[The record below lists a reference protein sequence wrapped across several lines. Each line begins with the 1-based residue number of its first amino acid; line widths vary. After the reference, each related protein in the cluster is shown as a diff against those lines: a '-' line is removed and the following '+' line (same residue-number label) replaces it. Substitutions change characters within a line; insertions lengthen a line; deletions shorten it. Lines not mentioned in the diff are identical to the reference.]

1 MSKRKPIPHESENID
16 RWMVSYAD
24 FVTLLFAFFVVMYA
38 MSSVNEGKYRVLADT
53 MTEAFKVAPKSPEP
67 IQIGKE
73 NKAIKPEDTKPT
85 ILPIKPIRVLPKS
98 ERSYEREMKQIAQ
111 TVSQSVQPLIKKGL
125 IKVTQHKLWVEIE
138 MNSKILF
145 PSADSELE
153 EEAFP
158 ALKALAAVLKTL
170 PNSIDVEGHT
180 DNVPINNDLF
190 PSNWELSAARSASVV
205 HLFTSY
211 GVNPRRLSSI
221 GYAEFRPIA
230 NNTTAQGR
238 LRNRRVKVVILADK
252 NARRI
257 VEIDRDISQ
266 AERESVSSNVN
277 EQVNSAGEL

>member
-1 MSKRKPIPHESENID
+1 MARKKSIPYESDNTD

-53 MTEAFKVAPKSPEP
+53 MTEAFKVAPKSPDP

-73 NKAIKPEDTKPT
+73 SKVVSSSKPANEIIP
-85 ILPIKPIRVLPKS
+85 PINILPKS
-98 ERSYEREMKQIAQ
+98 QRTYEREMKQIAE
-111 TVSQSVQPLIKKGL
+111 TVSKAVQPLIDQGL
-125 IKVTQHKLWVEIE
+125 IKVTQNKLWVEIE
-138 MNSKILF
+138 MNTSILF
-145 PSADSELE
+145 ASADSELE

-158 ALKALAAVLKTL
+158 ALKALANVLKKL

-180 DNVPINNDLF
+180 DNLPINNEQF
-190 PSNWELSAARSASVV
+190 PSNWELSAARAASVV
-205 HLFTSY
+205 HLFTQY

-221 GYAEFRPIA
+221 GYAEFRPIS
-230 NNTTAQGR
+230 NNATAEGR

-257 VEIDRDISQ
+257 VEIDRNIGQ
-266 AERESVSSNVN
+266 AEREDKSTSKSKNVSV
-277 EQVNSAGEL
+277 EGGL

>member
-1 MSKRKPIPHESENID
+1 MARRKSIPHESENID

-38 MSSVNEGKYRVLADT
+38 ISSVNEGKYRVLSDT
-53 MTEAFKVAPKSPEP
+53 MTEAFKVAPKSPNP

-73 NKAIKPEDTKPT
+73 NRSITSAKPSND
-85 ILPIKPIRVLPKS
+85 IIKPIKILPKS
-98 ERSYEREMKQIAQ
+98 ERTYEREMQQIAQ
-111 TVSQSVQPLIKKGL
+111 TVSKSVQPLIDQGL

-145 PSADSELE
+145 SSADSELE

-158 ALKALAAVLKTL
+158 ALKALAGVLKKL

-180 DNVPINNDLF
+180 DNVPINNELF
-190 PSNWELSAARSASVV
+190 PSNWELSAARAASVV
-205 HLFTSY
+205 HLFTDY
-211 GVNPRRLSSI
+211 GVDPRRLSSI
-221 GYAEFRPIA
+221 GYAEYRPIS
-230 NNTTAQGR
+230 NNSTSDGR

-257 VEIDRDISQ
+257 MEIDRDISQ
-266 AERESVSSNVN
+266 AERDGVSLTPNKK
-277 EQVNSAGEL
+277 

>member
-1 MSKRKPIPHESENID
+1 MSRRKRIRHESDNTD

-38 MSSVNEGKYRVLADT
+38 MSSVNEGKYRVLSGS
-53 MTEAFKVAPKSPEP
+53 MTAVFKVTPKSPDP

-73 NKAIKPEDTKPT
+73 NKAISSSKPSIEV
-85 ILPIKPIRVLPKS
+85 IKPIKILPKTQ
-98 ERSYEREMKQIAQ
+98 RVYAREMKQIAE
-111 TVSQSVQPLIKKGL
+111 TVSGSVQPLIDQGL
-125 IKVTQHKLWVEIE
+125 IKVTRNKLWVEIE

-145 PSADSELE
+145 SSADSELE

-158 ALKALAAVLKTL
+158 ALKALAQVLKKI

-180 DNVPINNDLF
+180 DNLPINNELF
-190 PSNWELSAARSASVV
+190 PSNWELSAARAASVV
-205 HLFTSY
+205 HLFTRY

-230 NNTTAQGR
+230 SNSTAAGR

-252 NARRI
+252 NSRRI
-257 VEIDRDISQ
+257 VEIDRDIGQ
-266 AERESVSSNVN
+266 AK
-277 EQVNSAGEL
+277 

>member
-1 MSKRKPIPHESENID
+1 MMGRRKPIPHESENTD

-38 MSSVNEGKYRVLADT
+38 ISSINEGKYRVLSDT

-73 NKAIKPEDTKPT
+73 NKIISSQKQEDKIIT
-85 ILPIKPIRVLPKS
+85 PIKPDRVLPKS
-98 ERSYEREMKQIAQ
+98 ERTYEKEMKQIAE
-111 TVSQSVQPLIKKGL
+111 TVSSSVKPLIDKGL
-125 IKVTQHKLWVEIE
+125 INVTQHKLWVEIE
-138 MNSKILF
+138 MKTSILF
-145 PSADSELE
+145 SSADSELE
-153 EEAFP
+153 EEAYP
-158 ALKALAAVLKTL
+158 ALKALASVLKTL

-180 DNVPINNDLF
+180 DNVPINNELF
-190 PSNWELSAARSASVV
+190 PSNWELSAARAASVV
-205 HLFTSY
+205 HLFSKY

-230 NNTTAQGR
+230 SNATTEGR

-257 VEIDRDISQ
+257 VEIDRDLSQ
-266 AERESVSSNVN
+266 AERGGVSS
-277 EQVNSAGEL
+277 VNSKKVNGR

>member
-1 MSKRKPIPHESENID
+1 MMRRKPIPHECDNTD

-53 MTEAFKVAPKSPEP
+53 MTEAFKVAPKSPDP

-73 NKAIKPEDTKPT
+73 NKVVSSSKPSIEAIKPVK
-85 ILPIKPIRVLPKS
+85 ILPKS
-98 ERSYEREMKQIAQ
+98 QRTYKREMKQIAE
-111 TVSQSVQPLIKKGL
+111 TVSKSVQPLIDKGL
-125 IKVTQHKLWVEIE
+125 IKVTQNKLWVEIE

-145 PSADSELE
+145 SSADSELE
-153 EEAFP
+153 EEALP
-158 ALKALAAVLKTL
+158 ALKALAGVLKKL

-180 DNVPINNDLF
+180 DNLPINNELF
-190 PSNWELSAARSASVV
+190 PSNWELSAARAASVV
-205 HLFTSY
+205 HLFTDY

-230 NNTTAQGR
+230 NNSTEEGR
-238 LRNRRVKVVILADK
+238 VRNRRVKVVILADK

-257 VEIDRDISQ
+257 VEIDRDIGQ
-266 AERESVSSNVN
+266 AEREGVSPSIK
-277 EQVNSAGEL
+277 EEASTEGAL

>member
-1 MSKRKPIPHESENID
+1 MGRRKSIPHESENID

-38 MSSVNEGKYRVLADT
+38 ISSVNEGKYRVLSDT
-53 MTEAFKVAPKSPEP
+53 MTEAFKVAPKSPNP

-73 NKAIKPEDTKPT
+73 NRSITSAKPSND
-85 ILPIKPIRVLPKS
+85 IIKPIKILPKS
-98 ERSYEREMKQIAQ
+98 ERTYEREMQQIAQ
-111 TVSQSVQPLIKKGL
+111 TVSKSVQPLIDQGL

-145 PSADSELE
+145 SSADSELE

-158 ALKALAAVLKTL
+158 ALKALAGVIKKL

-180 DNVPINNDLF
+180 DNIPINNDLF
-190 PSNWELSAARSASVV
+190 PSNWELSAARAASVV
-205 HLFTSY
+205 HLFTNY
-211 GVNPRRLSSI
+211 GVDPRRLSSI
-221 GYAEFRPIA
+221 GYAEYRPIA
-230 NNTTAQGR
+230 NNSTADGR

-257 VEIDRDISQ
+257 MEIDRDISQ
-266 AERESVSSNVN
+266 AERDGVSLTPSNK
-277 EQVNSAGEL
+277 